1 LGIPSGNQTEL
12 AETSPMNGKWENLL
26 YMGDISL
33 LCFITKGALGVPG
46 AVALFAAGVDHNTT

>member
-1 LGIPSGNQTEL
+1 MGIPSGNQTEL

-26 YMGDISL
+26 YMGD
-33 LCFITKGALGVPG
+33 KGALGVPG